1 MFSVHDKALHSL
13 SAEPLSRA
21 YPSTLVTLIY
31 TRGLQSPIST
41 VRKHTE
47 TQHMLVAFQSSDHL
61 SSAQQGDN
69 TETRG
74 TGSSCGQPHHRGSSL
89 STSSAA
95 VVGETLMLCPSTS
108 CSYLGGQTFPAT
120 GAVAAVLWMASPHQV
135 LPGAVTPL
143 VVTVRSCGLAKA
155 NISNAGSAL
164 GS

>member
-13 SAEPLSRA
+13 SAEPLSGA

-31 TRGLQSPIST
+31 ARGLQTPIST

-47 TQHMLVAFQSSDHL
+47 TQHMLVALQSSDRL

-69 TETRG
+69 AETRG

-95 VVGETLMLCPSTS
+95 VVGETLMLCLPSA
-108 CSYLGGQTFPAT
+108 PPR
-120 GAVAAVLWMASPHQV
+120 AAPTRVDKPF
-135 LPGAVTPL
+135 LPPGL
-143 VVTVRSCGLAKA
+143 LLLSCGWPHHTRSYQAP
-155 NISNAGSAL
+155 
-164 GS
+164 